1 VVVLNWRFL
10 PNGLLLLGLSPRR
23 RLEVVL
29 LCFLLI
35 VAEMGKEVALLLS
48 LSAVVL
54 GLLFSWVVIMVLLVV
69 IVLLFLEFKLRLFL
83 LFLLLKLRSKL
94 IVVWL
99 FNLMMAF
106 INLLILLLALT
117 NCRLL
122 FLDSVILLPD
132 FYLFF

>member
-1 VVVLNWRFL
+1 
-10 PNGLLLLGLSPRR
+10 
-23 RLEVVL
+23 
-29 LCFLLI
+29 
-35 VAEMGKEVALLLS
+35 
-48 LSAVVL
+48 
-54 GLLFSWVVIMVLLVV
+54 MVLLVV